1 MCVSPRVCAARQN
14 FNVVRVF
21 GFPVQKGFNLQTG
34 PGVYNEWAFEG
45 LDRVIAEAGNAGLRL
60 IIALT
65 NNWNYNTLQTDWKC
79 APEARAGFTPARMQ
93 GCRCLRMAQENS
105 REGRPTCLHW
115 LALHAQ
121 QPGTFLRR
129 GLPSGVSS
137 LMMTYRA
144 WSAALHALDG
154 MEGTCCAA

>member
-1 MCVSPRVCAARQN
+1 MCASRACAARQN

-79 APEARAGFTPARMQ
+79 APHHKINSTCAHASVRMPEALPNIPAWGSSSCATAWHLSRPRAATWCQEPFTMQ
-93 GCRCLRMAQENS
+93 CWQ
-105 REGRPTCLHW
+105 
-115 LALHAQ
+115 
-121 QPGTFLRR
+121 
-129 GLPSGVSS
+129 
-137 LMMTYRA
+137 
-144 WSAALHALDG
+144 
-154 MEGTCCAA
+154 CCMR